1 MAEARSCPKLRCYWS
16 FADCGYRK
24 GAGSCADV
32 EHRPECP
39 LPQYDR
45 RNGRLNQTAY
55 SLFLFLRDLAHG
67 DFVSWID
74 QRLAAVDPAP
84 TTDRPAR
91 LRQALLGPLG
101 NIYGVSNK
109 VLAMASSELLLGGD
123 AKRPL

>member
-39 LPQYDR
+39 LPQHDL

-55 SLFLFLRDLAHG
+55 SLFLFLRDLADG

-74 QRLAAVDPAP
+74 QRLAAVDVLSTA
-84 TTDRPAR
+84 DRPSRFRAP
-91 LRQALLGPLG
+91 LLGPLG
-101 NIYGVSNK
+101 HVSG
-109 VLAMASSELLLGGD
+109 LS
-123 AKRPL
+123 R